1 MVRTALIGAGTMGK
15 NYLRRVMKGNA
26 PTMTITAVVARRA
39 ETQQEVREICG
50 DTVSIFANEDELY
63 AHSDLFDAVL
73 IVTPHKL
80 HPAMGMNALR
90 HGKHLLLDK
99 PVAESVA
106 ACRELLETAG
116 NSGLVFSVVFHQRTY
131 PKYQRI
137 RSMIQNG
144 EIGTVNRILL
154 ENSRYFRTPYYHH
167 SGSWRSSWK
176 GEGGGALINQG
187 QHILDIWQW
196 LFGMPEEL
204 YAEIGFGKYNDFRVD
219 DEALLTMRYPGGK
232 TGVFILTTGEG
243 SYTEKLEIAGSKGTI
258 LLEEEHLTV
267 TTFDQDL
274 QEYRKNAS
282 VNSRENLRSDVREET
297 FETNESCQE
306 AILEN
311 FARAIEYG
319 EPLLVDGQDAVNALE
334 LTNAA
339 YLSAW
344 KHMPVKLPVDAEE
357 YRKQL
362 DAHIAEET
370 DKNA

>member
-15 NYLRRVMKGNA
+15 GYLRRVRQGKA
-26 PTMTITAVVARRA
+26 PTMEITAVVARRA

-50 DTVSIFANEDELY
+50 DSVQIFATEEELY

-73 IVTPHKL
+73 VVTPHRF
-80 HPAMGMNALR
+80 HPAMGINALK

-99 PVAESVA
+99 PVAVSVA
-106 ACRELLETAG
+106 DCGELIRTAKE
-116 NSGLVFSVVFHQRTY
+116 SGLVFSVVFHQRAY
-131 PKYQRI
+131 PKYQKI
-137 RSMIQNG
+137 RAMIQDGKIG
-144 EIGTVNRILL
+144 EISRILL

-167 SGSWRSSWK
+167 SGSWRSSWT

-204 YAEIGFGKYNDFRVD
+204 YAQIGFGKYNDFKVD
-219 DEALLTMRYPGGK
+219 DEAVLTMRYPNNA
-232 TGVFILTTGEG
+232 TGVFILSTGEG
-243 SYTEKLEIAGSKGTI
+243 TYTEKLEITGSKGTI
-258 LLEEEHLTV
+258 LLEEDHLTV

-274 QEYRKNAS
+274 REYRKAAQ
-282 VNSRENLRSDVREET
+282 VNSREELHSEVTEEDFKT
-297 FETNESCQE
+297 DESCQHE
-306 AILEN
+306 ILEN

-319 EPLLVDGQDAVNALE
+319 EPLLVEGAGAVNALE

-344 KHMPVKLPVDAEE
+344 NHMPVKLPVDEAE
-357 YRKQL
+357 YVRQL
-362 DAHIAEET
+362 EAHKAEET
-370 DKNA
+370 K